1 MALEFFGLV
10 LIDLTMC
17 ANVTVNKNLS
27 REENGTALNAA
38 NLALGI

>member
-10 LIDLTMC
+10 LIGLTMC
-17 ANVTVNKNLS
+17 ATVTVNKNLS
-27 REENGTALNAA
+27 KENGTALNAA